1 MCRLFA
7 WHSKDP
13 ISPDLAL
20 GEDKPNLISLS
31 KLHRDGWGMAWCD
44 ESNQV
49 RSFRDEHPAYSAQT
63 LDVDSSTTAILHLRW
78 ATEEISVC
86 IANTHPFVKDTP
98 VGRMAFIHNGG
109 IPRGDLLNSLIDEDL
124 KNGLEGDG
132 DSEQYFAAIISIMR
146 KNGGNLI
153 SAYQTFLHSV
163 ANLKYSSLNAF
174 LLTSDT
180 LSVVAAYRP
189 ENRPASQPE
198 NYYDLSWDTD
208 KDGITSIWSAFVR
221 ERVSNKVE
229 NYSILQIDRKSGDI
243 SLHKLIPTT
252 GHSHARF

>member
-20 GEDKPNLISLS
+20 GEDKPNLITLS

-124 KNGLEGDG
+124 
-132 DSEQYFAAIISIMR
+132 
-146 KNGGNLI
+146 
-153 SAYQTFLHSV
+153 
-163 ANLKYSSLNAF
+163 ANMNILA
-174 LLTSDT
+174 LL
-180 LSVVAAYRP
+180 
-189 ENRPASQPE
+189 
-198 NYYDLSWDTD
+198 
-208 KDGITSIWSAFVR
+208 
-221 ERVSNKVE
+221 
-229 NYSILQIDRKSGDI
+229 
-243 SLHKLIPTT
+243 LHKQHKLDFQLIQCLIRR
-252 GHSHARF
+252 HLAFYKQMRLLQLRLV